1 MLVDINENLYRL
13 VNSVIALSSTMILQ
27 VSSKIGIDGDKGARG
42 ACGAYLGLGDIFRS
56 EENMINGKKKGADSK
71 K

>member
-1 MLVDINENLYRL
+1 M
-13 VNSVIALSSTMILQ
+13 IALSSTIILQ

-42 ACGAYLGLGDIFRS
+42 ANGAYLGLGDIFRS

>member
-1 MLVDINENLYRL
+1 M
-13 VNSVIALSSTMILQ
+13 IALSSTIILQ
-27 VSSKIGIDGDKGARG
+27 VSSKIGIDWDRG
-42 ACGAYLGLGDIFRS
+42 AMGAIGAYPGDIFRS